1 LADLTSVSPLLPPLK
16 PKRDSSKLKPVA
28 PDAYAPEAAGFFI
41 TWEER
46 MAKKMLVIKFGGSSV
61 GNPQALSNV
70 AGIIRS
76 AKKDWGRVAVVVSAM
91 GGVTDLLLAGAA
103 AAGKGDSAK
112 ARRYVEAIRK
122 QHRDA
127 MEAGSLGDEIG
138 TPINAC
144 LQELE
149 GLYHAVTVLREV
161 SPRALDAIASLG
173 ERMSIHIVSGY
184 LSRGGVPSQPVEAT
198 EFLLTD
204 AKFQNASPLMGEVSE
219 RARSILEPVFR
230 HKLVPVIT
238 GFIGATREGV
248 ITTLGRGG
256 SDYSAAIIGA
266 AINAGEVWIYTD
278 VDGVMTADPRQVPD
292 ARSLPSLSY
301 REISEMAYYGAKV
314 VHPKTIRPCVER
326 NIPIR
331 IKNTFHPDHPGTA
344 IQANGQKASG
354 VIKAVTANR
363 DQTMVTVQGG
373 GMMGVPGIA
382 ARTFATVAR
391 MGVSVTLITQ
401 ASSEQ
406 SICFSVPSSSGKA
419 VQTSLEEEFRR
430 EIDREDI
437 DAIDLLEDCVI
448 VTVVGAGM
456 RKTHGV
462 SGRIFSALGRAGI
475 NVVVIAQGSSECSIS
490 MVVDKNDETPALR
503 AIHALLV
510 SEQNAV

>member
-1 LADLTSVSPLLPPLK
+1 MHFYRK
-16 PKRDSSKLKPVA
+16 
-28 PDAYAPEAAGFFI
+28 AAGFFI
-41 TWEER
+41 TWEAR
-46 MAKKMLVIKFGGSSV
+46 MVKKMLVIKFGGSSV
-61 GNPQALSNV
+61 GSPQALSSV
-70 AGIIRS
+70 AEIVRS
-76 AKKDWGRVAVVVSAM
+76 AKKDWRRVAVVVSAM
-91 GGVTDLLLAGAA
+91 GGVTDLLLKGAT
-103 AAGKGDSAK
+103 AAGGGDVAK
-112 ARRYVEAIRK
+112 AAHCVDAIRK
-122 QHRDA
+122 QHHA
-127 MEAGSLGDEIG
+127 AIEAGSLGGEATSAID
-138 TPINAC
+138 AC
-144 LQELE
+144 LRELE
-149 GLYHAVTVLREV
+149 GLYHAVSVLREV

-184 LSRGGVPSQPVEAT
+184 VTRAGVAGVPVEAT

-204 AKFQNASPLMGEVSE
+204 AKFQNASPLMNEVSG
-219 RARSILEPVFR
+219 RAAKALDPIFR
-230 HKLVPVIT
+230 HKAVPVIT

-256 SDYSAAIIGA
+256 SDYSAAILGA
-266 AINAGEVWIYTD
+266 ALAADAVWIYTD

-326 NIPIR
+326 NIPLW
-331 IKNTFHPDHPGTA
+331 IKNTFHPDHPGTE
-344 IQANGQKASG
+344 IMANGQAASG
-354 VIKAVTANR
+354 VIKAVTSIR

-406 SICFSVPSSSGKA
+406 SICFSVPAHNGKA
-419 VQTSLEEEFRR
+419 VQSHLEEEFRK

-437 DAIDLLEDCVI
+437 DAVDLLEACVI

-456 RKTHGV
+456 RTTHGV
-462 SGRIFSALGRAGI
+462 SGRIFSALGRAGVNMI
-475 NVVVIAQGSSECSIS
+475 VIAQGSSECSIS
-490 MVVDKNDETPALR
+490 MMVDKEDETPAIR

-510 SEQNAV
+510 SDENAPAR